1 MAKFAYSLL
10 FVNPYTSKYAS
21 VKASDTLITIDSP
34 RAGKGNVFIPFL
46 QFLCL
51 HHSALLHIIS
61 VSTQER
67 EVSIA
72 FLLITALHDAK
83 VALCLR
89 LCCKP
94 WFRLLAWRSRRKK
107 GRWSLRKG
115 LQEWRHAPHIALTEE
130 AEVGSPP
137 CKCLIIITLDFAGL
151 ICLRLLLLLY
161 CKGNKNSLIVQ
172 ENIEKKVRS

>member
-21 VKASDTLITIDSP
+21 VKVSDTLITIDSP
-34 RAGKGNVFIPFL
+34 SAGKGNVFIPFL

-72 FLLITALHDAK
+72 FLLIIALHDAK

-94 WFRLLAWRSRRKK
+94 WFRLHAWRWRRKK
-107 GRWSLRKG
+107 GRQSLRKG

-137 CKCLIIITLDFAGL
+137 CKCLIIIMLGFVEL
-151 ICLRLLLLLY
+151 IFLGCCFLLY
-161 CKGNKNSLIVQ
+161 CKGKKNSWITQENKN
-172 ENIEKKVRS
+172 RT

>member
-1 MAKFAYSLL
+1 MAKFAYPLL
-10 FVNPYTSKYAS
+10 FVNPYTSKSAS
-21 VKASDTLITIDSP
+21 VKVSDTLITIDSP
-34 RAGKGNVFIPFL
+34 RARKGNVFIPFL

-51 HHSALLHIIS
+51 HHSALLHIIT

-72 FLLITALHDAK
+72 FPLIIALHDAK

-94 WFRLLAWRSRRKK
+94 WFRLLAWQWRRKK

-115 LQEWRHAPHIALTEE
+115 LQEGRHAPHIALTEE

-137 CKCLIIITLDFAGL
+137 PVKCLIIITLGFSEFVCRVYISFVL
-151 ICLRLLLLLY
+151 QR
-161 CKGNKNSLIVQ
+161 
-172 ENIEKKVRS
+172 

>member
-1 MAKFAYSLL
+1 MVKFAYSLL
-10 FVNPYTSKYAS
+10 LANLYASKYAS

-51 HHSALLHIIS
+51 HHSALLHIIT

-67 EVSIA
+67 KVSIA

-89 LCCKP
+89 LCCAP
-94 WFRLLAWRSRRKK
+94 WFRLLALRWRRKK

-115 LQEWRHAPHIALTEE
+115 LQEWRDAPHIALTEE
-130 AEVGSPP
+130 VEVGYSPH
-137 CKCLIIITLDFAGL
+137 CKCLIIITLGFVGL
-151 ICLRLLLLLY
+151 Y
-161 CKGNKNSLIVQ
+161 V
-172 ENIEKKVRS
+172 

>member
-10 FVNPYTSKYAS
+10 FVNPYTSKSAS

-34 RAGKGNVFIPFL
+34 RAWKGNAFISFL

-61 VSTQER
+61 VSTHER

-72 FLLITALHDAK
+72 FLLITALHDAII
-83 VALCLR
+83 ALSR
-89 LCCKP
+89 LCCKLL
-94 WFRLLAWRSRRKK
+94 FRLLSWQWRRKK
-107 GRWSLRKG
+107 DSRLVRKE
-115 LQEWRHAPHIALTEE
+115 LQEWRDVPHIALTEE

-137 CKCLIIITLDFAGL
+137 PCKCLIII
-151 ICLRLLLLLY
+151 LL
-161 CKGNKNSLIVQ
+161 
-172 ENIEKKVRS
+172 

>member
-10 FVNPYTSKYAS
+10 FVNPYTSKSAS

-46 QFLCL
+46 QFLRL

-72 FLLITALHDAK
+72 FLLIIALHDAII
-83 VALCLR
+83 ALCLR
-89 LCCKP
+89 LCCAP
-94 WFRLLAWRSRRKK
+94 WFRLLALRWRRKK

-137 CKCLIIITLDFAGL
+137 CKMLDNHNVRICRVVCLGCCYSLSAKVINSFHIYKKDL
-151 ICLRLLLLLY
+151 I
-161 CKGNKNSLIVQ
+161 
-172 ENIEKKVRS
+172 

>member
-10 FVNPYTSKYAS
+10 FVNPYTSKSAS

-51 HHSALLHIIS
+51 HHSALLHI
-61 VSTQER
+61 VSMSSQECDALF
-67 EVSIA
+67 V
-72 FLLITALHDAK
+72 FFQTVALHDAIIA
-83 VALCLR
+83 VSR

-94 WFRLLAWRSRRKK
+94 WFRLLSWQWRRKK
-107 GRWSLRKG
+107 DSRLVRKE
-115 LQEWRHAPHIALTEE
+115 LQEWRDSPHIALTEE

-137 CKCLIIITLDFAGL
+137 PVSAWKS
-151 ICLRLLLLLY
+151 Y
-161 CKGNKNSLIVQ
+161 CYN
-172 ENIEKKVRS
+172 